1 MISYGNPV
9 CPMTNNRANLFCA
22 AEGCTKP
29 AFACGE
35 PCLHEEGH
43 FDNGPTHQIMEWSTI
58 EESVRLAME
67 LPLSKEEL
75 HNLERQEKQMK
86 IISEEI
92 KAIQQNHEVAIRK
105 CKGRLNLK
113 GVAAK
118 VLTAVKNKATQAI
131 TGGEMALLTKA
142 LQENDL
148 FSNQKS
154 VASSMEDRNKL
165 IDELLPKL
173 RSLID
178 EYNKE

>member
-9 CPMTNNRANLFCA
+9 CPVTNHRANLFCA
-22 AEGCTKP
+22 TEGCTKP

-43 FDNGPTHQIMEWSTI
+43 FDNGPTHQIMEWGTI

-75 HNLERQEKQMK
+75 HNLERQEKQIK
-86 IISEEI
+86 IVAEEI

-113 GVAAK
+113 GVAEK

-131 TGGEMALLTKA
+131 TGGEMAGY
-142 LQENDL
+142 
-148 FSNQKS
+148 
-154 VASSMEDRNKL
+154 RNKL
-165 IDELLPKL
+165 IDELLKKL
-173 RSLID
+173 HALIS
-178 EYNKE
+178 EHSSNMEHLIKPEKIAK